1 MTVMSIAPDVEA
13 RAARAIADRFA
24 DLIEAERQ
32 ISDAS
37 DRWIGAARDH
47 PEAVE
52 LLERVR
58 SAAASHREALERS
71 PEALGRAGG
80 RRRAETPTRPASA
93 SEAVSRA
100 TEVLAAAALRCEV
113 AYQTARLGYAPDA
126 CDLFESILT
135 DLAVLVRDARRVL
148 PHVVARELR
157 RSGITCTCRCPSCSI
172 GACGCIRA
180 TLVTTEEAWA
190 GQASAPE
197 SGLALLSPPRPH
209 SQLAEAGL
217 GEGDRIVSV
226 DGVGVGSNPDL
237 QAALRRHEIGAEAV
251 LDVQR
256 LGGETTRL
264 KVRRVG

>member
-1 MTVMSIAPDVEA
+1 MSTAPDLEA
-13 RAARAIADRFA
+13 RAARAIADRLA

-37 DRWIGAARDH
+37 DGWIDAARDH

-71 PEALGRAGG
+71 LEARG
-80 RRRAETPTRPASA
+80 RREGRRQAETPATPASA

-100 TEVLAAAALRCEV
+100 TEAVVAAALGCEV
-113 AYQTARLGYAPDA
+113 AYQTARLGYAADV
-126 CDLFESILT
+126 CDLVASILT
-135 DLAVLVRDARRVL
+135 DHAILVRDARRVL

-157 RSGITCTCRCPSCSI
+157 RSGITCTCRCPMCSI

-190 GQASAPE
+190 LQPSVSE
-197 SGLALLSPPRPH
+197 SGLALLSPPRPD

-217 GEGDRIVSV
+217 HEDDRILSV
-226 DGVGVGSNPDL
+226 DGVGVESNTDL
-237 QAALRRHEIGAEAV
+237 QVALRRHDFGAEV
-251 LDVQR
+251 LLEVQ
-256 LGGETTRL
+256 LLNGEITQL